1 MLTSINNKQPID
13 TVKGIDT
20 DAYAGEADQSH
31 SFVKRRGAG
40 AGYYI
45 PPQ

>member
-1 MLTSINNKQPID
+1 MLTSINNKQPVG

-20 DAYAGEADQSH
+20 DAYAGEADQSR
-31 SFVKRRGAG
+31 SLVKYRGAG
-40 AGYYI
+40 AGYRI